1 MKLRLKL
8 VFAAMPLALAL
19 AVLGSVS
26 SATVDALGTVSGRI
40 LHDNYRS
47 VIAAQRMKESI
58 DRLDEAALLALVD
71 RDDTLVHHATALRQ
85 GFADELARQQENITE
100 PGEDELTAE
109 LAAAWHDYAVQFDA
123 FARAPSKAMYFEQL
137 QPRFA
142 AVESTAD
149 RILTLNQDA
158 MVRRSDH
165 ARSTAERA
173 ELVVTWSSV
182 AALSLGLL
190 ASLWIA
196 SRVLRPLDNLGLV
209 ARRLGSGDLSVRASV
224 LGDDELAAVARE
236 FNDMAARLE
245 RFRKSSLGELLQA
258 QLASQA
264 AIDSIPDP
272 VLVFGVDGNVLSA
285 NRSAEDELELA
296 LGDAADRDVLARV
309 AAPLRGALQLA
320 RDHVLAGKGP
330 HTPRGFDEAVAVR
343 RADRER
349 WYLPRASPVYDE
361 HGAIMGVTVIAQDVT
376 RLRRFDELRND
387 MIATVAHE
395 FRTPLT
401 SLRMAIHLCV
411 EGAAGEL
418 GDKQADLLGAARE
431 DCERLQAIVDD
442 LLDLARLQ
450 SDALEL
456 ARVATPVETL
466 VDAAVEAHR
475 EDAARA
481 NLQLRVR
488 VTPSLPAVDVD
499 RSRIAL
505 VFDNLLANAI
515 RHSPG
520 GGTITVLAEPGDDG
534 VRIEVAD
541 HGAGIEPEH
550 VPRVFDR
557 FFRAPGQPPG
567 GAGLGLS
574 IAREVVEAH
583 GGRIG
588 VVSEPGHGARF
599 WFTLPRAGAGP

>member
-47 VIAAQRMKESI
+47 VIAAGRMKASI
-58 DRLDEAALLALVD
+58 DRLDEAALLGLLGRAEAGGRAASEL
-71 RDDTLVHHATALRQ
+71 RDN
-85 GFADELARQQENITE
+85 FAFELARQQENITE
-100 PGEDELTAE
+100 PGEEELTAE
-109 LAAAWHDYAVQFDA
+109 LAAAWQDYVDHYAA
-123 FARAPSKAMYFEQL
+123 FARAPSTAMYFEQL

-165 ARSTAERA
+165 ARATAERA
-173 ELVVTWSSV
+173 QLVVTWSSV

-209 ARRLGSGDLSVRASV
+209 ARRLGDGELSVRANV

-258 QLASQA
+258 QLAAQA

-285 NRSAEDELELA
+285 NRSADEDLELGA
-296 LGDAADRDVLARV
+296 PPGAHDDVLGRV
-309 AAPLRGALQLA
+309 AEPLRTALQHA

-330 HTPRGFDEAVAVR
+330 HAPRGFDEAVAVR
-343 RADRER
+343 RAERER

-361 HGAIMGVTVIAQDVT
+361 HGAIVGVTAIAQDVT

-418 GDKQADLLGAARE
+418 GDKQADLLAAARE

-450 SDALEL
+450 SDKLEL
-456 ARVATPVETL
+456 ARVATAVESL
-466 VDAAVEAHR
+466 VEAAVEAHR
-475 EDAARA
+475 DDAARA
-481 NLQLRVR
+481 AVELRVR
-488 VTPSLPAVDVD
+488 MTPSLPAVDVD
-499 RSRIAL
+499 RSRVAL
-505 VFDNLLANAI
+505 VLDNLLANAI
-515 RHSPG
+515 RHSPA
-520 GGTITVLAEPGDDG
+520 GGTITVLADANDEG
-534 VRIEVAD
+534 VRVEVAD
-541 HGAGIEPEH
+541 TGPGIAPEV

-557 FFRAPGQPPG
+557 FFRAPGQVDG

-588 VVSEPGHGARF
+588 VVSEPGRGSRF
-599 WFTLPRAGAGP
+599 WFT